1 MRSFATGPEDL
12 SVMPLLPRVSIHDE
26 SASVN
31 EDVEII
37 VTSVVRHRTTTKAR
51 GAERGGEED
60 VDASAF
66 VRERCTRETFDANFR
81 NMLSVK
87 NNEVLCRES

>member
-1 MRSFATGPEDL
+1 
-12 SVMPLLPRVSIHDE
+12 
-26 SASVN
+26 
-31 EDVEII
+31 
-37 VTSVVRHRTTTKAR
+37 
-51 GAERGGEED
+51 
-60 VDASAF
+60 